1 MAINKSLSKYKNKGD
16 ERMKNDLRKELKT
29 KEEVMEYLVDAID
42 TFLEDEISKNI
53 KIEMCGDD
61 ICISLNRED

>member
-1 MAINKSLSKYKNKGD
+1 
-16 ERMKNDLRKELKT
+16 MKNDLRKELKT
-29 KEEVMEYLVDAID
+29 KEEVMEYLVDAVD